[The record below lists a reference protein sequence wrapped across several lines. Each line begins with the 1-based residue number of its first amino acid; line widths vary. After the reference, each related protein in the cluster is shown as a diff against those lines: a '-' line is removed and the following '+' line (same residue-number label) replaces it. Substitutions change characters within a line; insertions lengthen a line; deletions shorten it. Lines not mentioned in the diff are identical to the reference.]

1 MVFFQSA
8 ASFGA
13 LTTSLFPRCRI
24 DCNKGFQTSAEFY
37 SYDSRKSTVRGFERK
52 PRVLMA
58 A

>member
-1 MVFFQSA
+1 MVFFKGL

-13 LTTSLFPRCRI
+13 LTISLYPRGR
-24 DCNKGFQTSAEFY
+24 NGRKKGFQTSAELY
-37 SYDSRKSTVRGFERK
+37 SYDSRKSTVSGFERK